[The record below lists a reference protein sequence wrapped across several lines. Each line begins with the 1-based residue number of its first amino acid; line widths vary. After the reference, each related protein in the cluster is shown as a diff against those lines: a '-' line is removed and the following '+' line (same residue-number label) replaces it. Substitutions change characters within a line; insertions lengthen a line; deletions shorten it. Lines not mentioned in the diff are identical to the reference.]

1 MKSHLKENELSALIN
16 LLDDPD
22 EEVYRHV
29 TDRLI
34 ALGTAIIPS
43 LEAAWEKTFNP
54 DLHYRLE
61 ELIHLIQFETVVKD
75 LRRWVK
81 KRQDNLLEAAIIIAR
96 YQYPDLSIAK
106 INAQIE
112 KLSKEIWL
120 EMNYNLTPLEQV
132 NVFNHVLFQLNGFSG
147 NTSNIHDPQNAY
159 LNILL
164 ETKKGNP
171 VSLSLLYLILAD
183 KIKMPVYGINLP
195 QHFVLSFHKDLMEPD
210 ETEQKVKSS
219 LLFYINP
226 FNKGIIFSRDDI
238 TMFLKKLN
246 ITPKPSHYLPC
257 TNLETILALVNSI
270 LHDYELAGV
279 ADKVMELTKMKE
291 VLTEV

>member
-1 MKSHLKENELSALIN
+1 MNLKENELSALIN

-29 TDRLI
+29 TNRLI
-34 ALGTAIIPS
+34 ELGTSIIPS
-43 LEAAWEKTFNP
+43 LEEAWEKTFDPN
-54 DLHYRLE
+54 LHYRLE
-61 ELIHLIQFETVVKD
+61 ELIHLIQFETLLQD
-75 LRRWVK
+75 LKHWTR
-81 KRQDNLLEAAIIIAR
+81 KRQNSLLEGALLVTR
-96 YQYPDLSIAK
+96 YQYPDLNTDK
-106 INAQIE
+106 IHAQID
-112 KLSKEIWL
+112 KLSREIWL

-147 NTSNIHDPQNAY
+147 NTSNIHDPQNSY
-159 LNILL
+159 LHIML

-171 VSLSLLYLILAD
+171 VSLSILYLVLAA

-195 QHFVLSFHKDLMEPD
+195 QHFVLSFHKDLIDPGESD
-210 ETEQKVKSS
+210 QKIKSS

-246 ITPKPSHYLPC
+246 ITPKQAHYLPC
-257 TNLETILALVNSI
+257 SNHEILISLINSLI
-270 LHDYELAGV
+270 HSYELAGLG
-279 ADKVMELTKMKE
+279 DKVNELIRMRDVIAE
-291 VLTEV
+291 A

>member
-1 MKSHLKENELSALIN
+1 M
-16 LLDDPD
+16 
-22 EEVYRHV
+22 
-29 TDRLI
+29 T
-34 ALGTAIIPS
+34 
-43 LEAAWEKTFNP
+43 
-54 DLHYRLE
+54 
-61 ELIHLIQFETVVKD
+61 
-75 LRRWVK
+75 RR
-81 KRQDNLLEAAIIIAR
+81 N
-96 YQYPDLSIAK
+96 
-106 INAQIE
+106 
-112 KLSKEIWL
+112 IWL
-120 EMNYNLTPLEQV
+120 ELNNYLTPLEQV

>member
-75 LRRWVK
+75 LKRWVK